1 MYSSEVSSWAVAIR
15 SALRS
20 LWPILVLLAG
30 MVQGGLIEAK
40 DMLTL
45 NGLSSIIVAIAGK
58 GVVTGLTAKTVSVKG
73 K

>member
-1 MYSSEVSSWAVAIR
+1 
-15 SALRS
+15 
-20 LWPILVLLAG
+20 